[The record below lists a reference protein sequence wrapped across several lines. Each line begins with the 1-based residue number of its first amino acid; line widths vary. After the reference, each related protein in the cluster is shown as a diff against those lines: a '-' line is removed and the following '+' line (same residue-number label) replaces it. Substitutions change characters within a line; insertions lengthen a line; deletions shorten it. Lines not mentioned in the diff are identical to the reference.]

1 MANNIEAIFNE
12 FERNA
17 KYATKKAINNVS
29 KKIQKDLLL
38 QARKN
43 ILAYYAQYNPDF
55 YERTDNLKTGVVHYG
70 FINDLSN
77 NNIFSYEVGFK
88 YDNSGMS
95 EYNTG
100 TFSAAMV
107 FENFLA
113 GEHPPVA
120 SGKSQNEMM
129 EEYVDKNLEN
139 KINAYMQSELIA
151 ALSKLM

>member
-1 MANNIEAIFNE
+1 MANNIESIFNE

-17 KYATKKAINNVS
+17 RNVTKKAMSNVS

-43 ILAYYAQYNPDF
+43 IVAYYAQYNPDF
-55 YERTDNLKTGVVHYG
+55 YERTGNLKSGVVHYG

-77 NNIFSYEVGFK
+77 NNEFSYEVGFK
-88 YDNSGMS
+88 YDNPGMS
-95 EYNTG
+95 EYGTG
-100 TFSAAMV
+100 TFSAATV

-113 GEHPPVA
+113 GQHPPVL
-120 SGKSQNEMM
+120 SSKSQNEMM
-129 EEYVDKNLEN
+129 EEYVDNNLEN
-139 KINAYMQSELIA
+139 KINSYMQSELIA